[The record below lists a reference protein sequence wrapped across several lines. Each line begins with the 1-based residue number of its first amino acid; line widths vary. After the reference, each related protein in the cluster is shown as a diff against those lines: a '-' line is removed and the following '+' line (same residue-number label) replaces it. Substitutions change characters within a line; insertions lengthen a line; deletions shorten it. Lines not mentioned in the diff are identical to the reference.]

1 MRLNYLF
8 FIFIVFYSFKKMFTI
23 TLSLSFYKKYYRIYD
38 SFILEYIWIDG
49 RGNLRSKY
57 RTAYPKIESCRDGA
71 YNYIPVEDWNYDGSS
86 THQASTENSE
96 ITLVPVAH
104 YANPFFESGRA
115 FLILCDTYRADGRP
129 TDTNFRCHALKAF
142 EMGGARH
149 VDPWFG
155 IEQEYFIMQ
164 SRGTQVSDKPLLFA
178 HHEEAALRTSSCR
191 FVPEPQGDYY
201 CGVGTRTATLR
212 KLAEKHYEYCL
223 NAGLK
228 ISGINA
234 EVAPSQWEFQ
244 IGPCS
249 GISAG
254 DELWV
259 ARYILHKLGEEFG
272 VCISFKPKPVP
283 NPWNGSGLHT
293 NFSTQES
300 RNGEHQNGL
309 KCIYKYI
316 DRLSKKHAEHI
327 RVYGDNSKRLNGMC
341 ETSDYHT
348 FSYAAGDRG
357 ASIRIPNSV
366 LKAGCGYLEDRRPAS
381 DADPYHVTAAI
392 FTTACINHNDDHKEN
407 EKTE

>member
-1 MRLNYLF
+1 ML
-8 FIFIVFYSFKKMFTI
+8 TI
-23 TLSLSFYKKYYRIYD
+23 TLSVSFYKKHHRIYD

-49 RGNLRSKY
+49 NGNLRSKC
-57 RTAYPKIESCRDGA
+57 RTAYPKFDSYADA
-71 YNYIPVEDWNYDGSS
+71 AHNYIAVEDWNYDGSS
-86 THQASTENSE
+86 THQASTDNSE
-96 ITLVPVAH
+96 ITLIPVAH
-104 YANPFFESGRA
+104 YASPFFESGRA
-115 FLILCDTYRADGRP
+115 FLVLCDTYRSDGTP
-129 TDTNFRCHALKAF
+129 TETNFRHDAAKVF
-142 EMGGARH
+142 ESRISH
-149 VDPWFG
+149 FLDPWFG

-178 HHEEAALRTSSCR
+178 QHEEAALKTSSCR

-201 CGVGTRTATLR
+201 CGVGTRTVCLR

-223 NAGLK
+223 SAGLK

-259 ARYILHKLGEEFG
+259 ARYILHKLSEEFG
-272 VCISFKPKPVP
+272 VCVSFKPKPVS

-293 NFSTQES
+293 NFSTEET
-300 RNGEHQNGL
+300 RDRECQNGL

-316 DRLSKKHAEHI
+316 DCLSKRHAEHI
-327 RVYGDNSKRLNGMC
+327 RVYGDNSKRLNGVC
-341 ETSDYHT
+341 ETSDFHT
-348 FSYAAGDRG
+348 FSFAAGDRG
-357 ASIRIPNSV
+357 ASIRIPRSV

-381 DADPYHVTAAI
+381 DADPYRVTAAI
-392 FTTACINHNDDHKEN
+392 FSTTCVYQN
-407 EKTE
+407 EDMHHYQH

>member
-1 MRLNYLF
+1 ML
-8 FIFIVFYSFKKMFTI
+8 TI
-23 TLSLSFYKKYYRIYD
+23 TLCISYYKKHHRIYD

-49 RGNLRSKY
+49 HGNLRSKY
-57 RTAYPKIESCRDGA
+57 RTAYPKFESCRDGS

-86 THQASTENSE
+86 THQASTEDSE
-96 ITLVPVAH
+96 IVLIPVAH
-104 YANPFFESGRA
+104 YANPFFEPGRA
-115 FLILCDTYRADGRP
+115 FIILCETYHSNGAP
-129 TDTNFRCHALKAF
+129 TKTNFRHDAEKVF
-142 EMGGARH
+142 EKGGRQI
-149 VDPWFG
+149 DPWFG
-155 IEQEYFIMQ
+155 IEQEYFVMR
-164 SRGTQVSDKPLLFA
+164 SRGTQLSDKPLLFQQQ
-178 HHEEAALRTSSCR
+178 EEAAALRTSTCP

-201 CGVGTRTATLR
+201 CGVGTRTVTLR

-249 GISAG
+249 SISAG

-259 ARYILHKLGEEFG
+259 ARYILEKLSEEFG
-272 VCISFKPKPVP
+272 VCISFKPKPIP

-293 NFSTQES
+293 NFSTEES
-300 RNGEHQNGL
+300 RDSERRNAGL

-327 RVYGDNSKRLNGMC
+327 RVYGDNSNRLNGAC
-341 ETSDYHT
+341 ETSDFHT

-357 ASIRIPNSV
+357 ASIRIPKSV

-381 DADPYHVTAAI
+381 DADPYRVIAAI
-392 FTTACINHNDDHKEN
+392 FSTTCIYHQDEADVEV
-407 EKTE
+407 

>member
-1 MRLNYLF
+1 MSTL
-8 FIFIVFYSFKKMFTI
+8 FIVAFIQKMLTI
-23 TLSLSFYKKYYRIYD
+23 PLSVSFYKKHHRIHD

-57 RTAYPKIESCRDGA
+57 RTAYPLIEPYTDA
-71 YNYIPVEDWNYDGSS
+71 YIVIEDWNYDGSS
-86 THQASTENSE
+86 THQASTEDSE
-96 ITLVPVAH
+96 IALVPVAH
-104 YANPFFESGRA
+104 YLNPFFEPGRA
-115 FLILCDTYRADGRP
+115 FLILCKTYRSDGSP
-129 TDTNFRCHALKAF
+129 TETNFRHDAEKVF
-142 EMGGARH
+142 EKGGRQL
-149 VDPWFG
+149 DPWFG
-155 IEQEYFIMQ
+155 IEQEYFIMH
-164 SRGTQVSDKPLLFA
+164 SNGTRVSDDPLLFA
-178 HHEEAALRTSSCR
+178 RTGDDFC
-191 FVPEPQGDYY
+191 VPEPQGDYY
-201 CGVGTRTATLR
+201 CGVGTRTVALR

-254 DELWV
+254 DEVWV
-259 ARYILHKLGEEFG
+259 ARYILEKLSEEFG

-283 NPWNGSGLHT
+283 NPWNSSGLHT
-293 NFSTQES
+293 NFSTEES
-300 RNGEHQNGL
+300 RDDEHRNAGL

-327 RVYGDNSKRLNGMC
+327 RVYGDNSNRLNGTC
-341 ETSDYHT
+341 ETSDFHA

-357 ASIRIPNSV
+357 ASVRIPKSV

-381 DADPYHVTAAI
+381 DADPYRVVAAI
-392 FTTACINHNDDHKEN
+392 FSTACIYYQN
-407 EKTE
+407 EADVEV

>member
-1 MRLNYLF
+1 M
-8 FIFIVFYSFKKMFTI
+8 I
-23 TLSLSFYKKYYRIYD
+23 
-38 SFILEYIWIDG
+38 
-49 RGNLRSKY
+49 
-57 RTAYPKIESCRDGA
+57 
-71 YNYIPVEDWNYDGSS
+71 
-86 THQASTENSE
+86 
-96 ITLVPVAH
+96 PVAH
-104 YANPFFESGRA
+104 YANPFFEPGRA
-115 FLILCDTYRADGRP
+115 FLILCETRRGDSTP
-129 TDTNFRCHALKAF
+129 TDTNFRCDAVKIF
-142 EMGGARH
+142 EMGGGCGRKLH
-149 VDPWFG
+149 PWFG

-178 HHEEAALRTSSCR
+178 QHEEAALRTSSCR

-201 CGVGTRTATLR
+201 CGVGTRTVTLR
-212 KLAEKHYEYCL
+212 KLTEKHYEYCL
-223 NAGLK
+223 QAGLK

-249 GISAG
+249 GIDAG

-293 NFSTQES
+293 SFSTEES
-300 RNGEHQNGL
+300 RNINGL

-327 RVYGDNSKRLNGMC
+327 RVYGDNSKRLTGTC
-341 ETSDYHT
+341 ETSGDFHT
-348 FSYAAGDRG
+348 FSFAAGDRG
-357 ASIRIPNSV
+357 ASIRIPSSV

-381 DADPYHVTAAI
+381 DADPYRVIAAI
-392 FTTACINHNDDHKEN
+392 FSSACSCDEGDYEPA
-407 EKTE
+407 